1 MALLGGGVGGAGNP
15 VGGSFTGPSNQLE
28 IIGDHLYAY
37 TGQFEATTATQT
49 LLETQSGNFYIVG
62 KILFL
67 GPIQFSNPAVG
78 RIANFTFS
86 MNGNVVATI
95 KSDIQ
100 ETYYTQAPAIDI
112 IVPPYTELKIEADC
126 NDNDANFLFS
136 AIVTGRIYRTSD

>member
-28 IIGDHLYAY
+28 IIGDHAYAY
-37 TGQFEATTATQT
+37 TGEFECSSSTQT
-49 LLETQSGNFYIVG
+49 LLETRSGNFYLVG

-67 GPIQFSNPAVG
+67 GPLKFSDSTVG

-86 MNGNVVATI
+86 MNGNVVATV
-95 KSDIQ
+95 KSDVQ
-100 ETYYTQAPAIDI
+100 STYYTQAPGIDI
-112 IVPPYTELKIEADC
+112 IIPPYTELKIEADC